1 MSNTLKQLQRA
12 KEIVD
17 RYIERGCVFPR
28 ELRDCGRTDPVRQQG
43 KGTLSSHI
51 NALHLSKNCP
61 VNLPFLLLLQST
73 AMLAKSRH
81 GNIL

>member
-17 RYIERGCVFPR
+17 RYIERGRVFPR

-43 KGTLSSHI
+43 KGALSSHI
-51 NALHLSKNCP
+51 NALHL
-61 VNLPFLLLLQST
+61 
-73 AMLAKSRH
+73 
-81 GNIL
+81 